1 MRRRVFYEIL
11 SIATLTIAA
20 GAAILAAAGSALQ
33 QALSAT
39 AAALC
44 AGIFL
49 VPGLYFFRYQ
59 RALRARDLA
68 LEHVA
73 TFAMVRGTIEVRD
86 LAAELRVSGEDADR
100 FLRTAV
106 REGHLHGSFDERGRF
121 VVERNPREREAA

>member
-1 MRRRVFYEIL
+1 MRRRTFYEIL

-20 GAAILAAAGSALQ
+20 AAAILAVAGAALQ
-33 QALSAT
+33 QALGAT

-44 AGIFL
+44 AGLFL
-49 VPGLYFFRYQ
+49 VPGLYFFAYQ
-59 RALRARDLA
+59 RRLRIRDLA

-73 TFAMVRGTIEVRD
+73 TFAVARGTMEVRD
-86 LAAELRVSGEDADR
+86 LAEELKVSREDADR

-121 VVERNPREREAA
+121 VAESAPHEQEAA

>member
-1 MRRRVFYEIL
+1 MRRRTFFDIIT
-11 SIATLTIAA
+11 IATLTIAA
-20 GAAILAAAGSALQ
+20 GAAILAAAGAALQ

-59 RALRARDLA
+59 RALRVRDLA

-73 TFAMVRGTIEVRD
+73 TFAMARGTIEVRD
-86 LAAELRVSGEDADR
+86 LAEELKVSREDADR

-106 REGHLHGSFDERGRF
+106 REGHLQGSFDEQGRF
-121 VVERNPREREAA
+121 VAERNPPEREAA